1 LLNCPNTVSI
11 SFASRYDNKNKQR
24 RPEMN
29 QKEMNHK
36 RKVKTFF
43 FFFDFP
49 YICFLSFLIL
59 RWWNEFWWRDH
70 TGGIDL
76 PYRQIEIYIYNNNFS
91 IFILGHISA
100 ILDTSFLSRNSEKE
114 EEKKTPE
121 RIFKQKIRT
130 TNNACGDVCIQWSQS
145 FAIQG
150 FLLQTKSQKS
160 NELSCIDHN
169 QFYLI

>member
-1 LLNCPNTVSI
+1 MLNCPNTVSI

-29 QKEMNHK
+29 KMEMNHK
-36 RKVKTFF
+36 RKVKTFLFFFFIIFF

-70 TGGIDL
+70 TGGIGL

-114 EEKKTPE
+114 EEKK
-121 RIFKQKIRT
+121 KLQK
-130 TNNACGDVCIQWSQS
+130 
-145 FAIQG
+145 G
-150 FLLQTKSQKS
+150 FS
-160 NELSCIDHN
+160 NKK
-169 QFYLI
+169 